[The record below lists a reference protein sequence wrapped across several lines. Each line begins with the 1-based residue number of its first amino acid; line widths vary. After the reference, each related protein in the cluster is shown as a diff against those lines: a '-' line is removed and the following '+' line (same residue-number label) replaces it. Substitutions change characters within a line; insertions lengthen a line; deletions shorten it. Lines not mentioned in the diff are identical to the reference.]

1 MRSDAA
7 RLALLLGLVRIG
19 LGAAGVVAAALGDVS
34 GGVTVLA
41 AGLGALLTIFTLVAP
56 GGRQRPALV
65 PRPRVEARSL
75 GPALAVAMYP
85 STYGVALLTTIA
97 LFVEGVLAAFLA
109 GVLLGMGIVALAAAV
124 GPHDVGRAGEWGRGR

>member
-1 MRSDAA
+1 
-7 RLALLLGLVRIG
+7 
-19 LGAAGVVAAALGDVS
+19 
-34 GGVTVLA
+34 
-41 AGLGALLTIFTLVAP
+41 
-56 GGRQRPALV
+56 
-65 PRPRVEARSL
+65 
-75 GPALAVAMYP
+75 MYP